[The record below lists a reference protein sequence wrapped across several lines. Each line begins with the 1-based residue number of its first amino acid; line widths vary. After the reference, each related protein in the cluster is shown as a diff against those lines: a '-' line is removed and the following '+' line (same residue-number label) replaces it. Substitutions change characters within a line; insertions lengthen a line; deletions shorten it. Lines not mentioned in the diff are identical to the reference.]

1 MIHGGGHIMLSRN
14 DVREEQTSMLLK
26 SGFIP
31 VSIDYRLCPEVT
43 LQEGPMTDVADALVW
58 IRNMLPKLRLQR
70 DDVRVDGE
78 RVVSVGWSTGGHLA
92 MSLAWTS
99 LSKGV
104 RPPDAILAF
113 YCPTDYEDPFWTR
126 PNIIAIPENATT
138 NQSSYELDNDIWAGL
153 FDRPIA
159 AYNVPPTK
167 HTLGGWLAPSDP
179 RSRIALYM
187 NMQGRSLNVLLNG
200 MDNSNR
206 KEPQAPTSPQVAA
219 VSPLAQIRSG
229 GYATPTF
236 IIHPRQD
243 DLIPWEQA
251 QRTFEALRVGGV
263 EAELRIVEDAPHL
276 FDVYRGYHAN
286 QGAKEAVREGYEFL
300 CKHVRCL
307 ST

>member
-1 MIHGGGHIMLSRN
+1 
-14 DVREEQTSMLLK
+14 MLLK

-43 LQEGPMTDVADALVW
+43 LPEGPMTDVADALAW
-58 IRNMLPKLRLQR
+58 IRNVLPKVRLQR
-70 DDVRVDGE
+70 QDVRVDGE

-92 MSLAWTS
+92 MSLAWNS

-113 YCPTDYEDPFWTR
+113 YSPTDYEDPFWTR
-126 PNIIAIPENATT
+126 PNILAMPENGTT
-138 NQSSYELDNDIWAGL
+138 NQSSFELDNDIWGGL

-159 AYNVPPTK
+159 TYNVPPTK
-167 HTLGGWLAPSDP
+167 HALGGWLAPSDP

-200 MDNSNR
+200 MDNSKR
-206 KEPQAPTSPQVAA
+206 KEPQAPSSQQVAA

-263 EAELRIVEDAPHL
+263 EAELRIVEDVPHL

-300 CKHVRCL
+300 YKHVRLL
-307 ST
+307 STGR